1 MRALVGGFILIIF
14 SFQLKN
20 RRWISVTPFRLSWSV
35 HFEKIAYIV
44 LMCLLCETL
53 TYWSTIYELYVIK
66 NISLGSSL
74 KYASN
79 GILFVAY
86 NSHVVGKINA
96 QSYFRSQNI
105 DKTINHILILV
116 AITPIS
122 CSS

>member
-1 MRALVGGFILIIF
+1 TPHSIRRPPPRRARLCQWTQVRALVGGFSLIIF

-20 RRWISVTPFRLSWSV
+20 GRWISVTPFCLSWSV

-96 QSYFRSQNI
+96 QSYFSVT
-105 DKTINHILILV
+105 KH
-116 AITPIS
+116 
-122 CSS
+122 